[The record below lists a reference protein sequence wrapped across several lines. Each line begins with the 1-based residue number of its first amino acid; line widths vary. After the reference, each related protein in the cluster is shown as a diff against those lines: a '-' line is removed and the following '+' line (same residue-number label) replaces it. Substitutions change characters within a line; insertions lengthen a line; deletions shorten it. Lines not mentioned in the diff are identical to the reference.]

1 VEHVTVHVPGQHR
14 RESPPQPLIHL
25 HLGRGAA
32 AGWFSPLLRRMR
44 ILAAAEFPD
53 ADTVDLTIG
62 RMPHPAMPDAV
73 LADVIALTPDG
84 VHRVRGVGRTPQA
97 AVDRVQE
104 HLAARE

>member
-1 VEHVTVHVPGQHR
+1 M
-14 RESPPQPLIHL
+14 IHL

-32 AGWFSPLLRRMR
+32 AAWFSPLLRRMR
-44 ILAAAEFPD
+44 VLAAAEFPA
-53 ADTVDLTIG
+53 ADTVDLTIS

-73 LADVIALTPDG
+73 LADVTALMPDG

-97 AVDRVQE
+97 AVDRVQV